1 MTPAIWTTL
10 LILNKFLVYLG
21 IASAI
26 GGSVSMLLFTHH
38 NVLPDRNSVIRQWQ
52 QSIGRY
58 ALLLTSIGFV
68 ANAGDFFVQTGNMS
82 ETGVAGMLE
91 PIMLEMLWVSSIGTL
106 TLVRAIF
113 LALSVVLMLFIVRSS
128 TPLYGKRD
136 LVIYAVSTAIIAAG
150 ISYSFTL
157 SGHTSELGF
166 GSVILI
172 TVHVAVAFAWLGSLV
187 PLLYAT
193 SLFSE
198 KELYSLMTRFGHY
211 ASWLVALLLI
221 AGSGMLI
228 QLIPSIDELFNT
240 VYGQLFIA
248 KVILVLCMLGFAV
261 WHKFNLVPK
270 LLQQENGHITLR
282 RSIFAESAI
291 GLLVLI
297 ATSVVTT
304 AVGPGF

>member
-1 MTPAIWTTL
+1 
-10 LILNKFLVYLG
+10 
-21 IASAI
+21 
-26 GGSVSMLLFTHH
+26 
-38 NVLPDRNSVIRQWQ
+38 
-52 QSIGRY
+52 
-58 ALLLTSIGFV
+58 
-68 ANAGDFFVQTGNMS
+68 
-82 ETGVAGMLE
+82 
-91 PIMLEMLWVSSIGTL
+91 
-106 TLVRAIF
+106 
-113 LALSVVLMLFIVRSS
+113 
-128 TPLYGKRD
+128 
-136 LVIYAVSTAIIAAG
+136 
-150 ISYSFTL
+150 
-157 SGHTSELGF
+157 
-166 GSVILI
+166 
-172 TVHVAVAFAWLGSLV
+172 
-187 PLLYAT
+187 
-193 SLFSE
+193 
-198 KELYSLMTRFGHY
+198 MTRFGHY